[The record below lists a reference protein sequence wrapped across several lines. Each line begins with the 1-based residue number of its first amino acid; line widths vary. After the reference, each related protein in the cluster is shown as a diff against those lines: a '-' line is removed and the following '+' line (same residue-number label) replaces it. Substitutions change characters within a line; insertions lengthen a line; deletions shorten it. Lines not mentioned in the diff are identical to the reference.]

1 MQKSVL
7 FLYTKNELSEGKIKK
22 TIFFTVASKNIKTSR
37 NKFKQDVKD
46 QNFIF
51 FFNFIL
57 FLNFQNFKL

>member
-51 FFNFIL
+51 FF
-57 FLNFQNFKL
+57 

>member
-46 QNFIF
+46 QNFIYF
-51 FFNFIL
+51 FLIL
-57 FLNFQNFKL
+57 FYF